1 MTGKEVWEAT
11 DRMVPEHTVHLILG
25 QMAHKGLEVAAMLQK
40 APAEGRRGPRTRRPF
55 LRARRSPAIVGIR

>member
-25 QMAHKGLEVAAMLQK
+25 QMAHKGLEVAAMLQLR
-40 APAEGRRGPRTRRPF
+40 PCCRRRR
-55 LRARRSPAIVGIR
+55 